1 MNSFSNA
8 GRCKSTIAAGLLFG
22 FILLAQ
28 VGSASADGGGEG
40 SVGLTAMCSTRDGG
54 SLMRINS
61 PSRNT
66 TATLKLYGT
75 THKVTVFAA
84 AGTNT
89 YVFMPD
95 IPFGSVGTVVM
106 GTDPDV
112 GQVTKATNANECT
125 QNLTI
130 NSTVVDPLGIAPGSN
145 RSVTITGS
153 GGASGTVKTLSVPK
167 NGTAS
172 VSVPATVANG
182 STTSSPSGGYSY
194 SLTEPDLQGA
204 AYNSFVPATLTA
216 RYGDIGPSSLLTDTY
231 PGLTLATNKPAPVGA
246 LLQEPVIFTVTNLPT
261 SASGTATVKDG
272 TTVLGSCTLAAGTC
286 QVSLPGGFVH
296 SGSRVIT
303 AVYSD
308 GAGYSATSAPL
319 TQVVVPITA
328 NAPTLDTDGLPVP
341 KGAVITTSS
350 WGLNNVYA
358 GANPY
363 PTPVF
368 RWQQCLVF
376 ADPSSCTDIT
386 GGTGTSGASYGTR
399 DRVIALQLRLRISW
413 MTIEGLLTVFSDL
426 SGLTDPTS
434 VSAPVLNSSAPIHG
448 RSVHSSFGVWNG
460 YVAGVSTVSF
470 AWKRC
475 SSQSDVAT
483 CTVTVGAGQN
493 YKPTAADVGKHLRVR
508 AAIDTRGRGASSWST
523 ATGVVH

>member
-1 MNSFSNA
+1 MNGFSNA
-8 GRCKSTIAAGLLFG
+8 GRCKSAIATGLFLG
-22 FILLAQ
+22 ALLLTQA
-28 VGSASADGGGEG
+28 VPASAENGGGG
-40 SVGLTAMCSTRDGG
+40 SVGLTAVCSTRDGG

-61 PSRNT
+61 PSRDT

-75 THKVTVFAA
+75 AHKVTVFAA

-89 YVFMPD
+89 YVFMPY

-130 NSTVVDPLGIAPGSN
+130 NSTVDDPLGIAPGSS

-153 GGASGTVKTLSVPK
+153 GGASGTVETLSVPK

-182 STTSSPSGGYSY
+182 STTSNPSGGYSY
-194 SLTEPDLQGA
+194 GLTEPDLQGA
-204 AYNSFVPATLTA
+204 AYNSFVPAALTA
-216 RYGDIGPSSLLTDTY
+216 RYGDVGPSSLLTDTY
-231 PGLTLATNKPAPVGA
+231 PGPALATNKPPPVGA
-246 LLQEPVIFTVTNLPT
+246 LLQEPVIFTVTNHPS
-261 SASGTATVKDG
+261 SAAGTATVKDG
-272 TTVLGSCTLAAGTC
+272 TTVLGSCTLVAGTC

-308 GAGYSATSAPL
+308 GAGYSATSAPI

-376 ADPSSCTDIT
+376 GDPASCTDIA
-386 GGTGTSGASYGTR
+386 GGSGTSGASYGTR

-426 SGLTDPTS
+426 SGLTDPTPIS
-434 VSAPVLNSSAPIHG
+434 SPVLNSSTPVRG
-448 RSVHSSFGVWNG
+448 RSIHSSFGVWNG

-483 CTVTVGAGQN
+483 CTVTVGTSQN
-493 YKPTAADVGKHLRVR
+493 YKPTAADVGKYLRMR
-508 AAIDTRGRGASSWST
+508 AAIDTRGRGTTAWSS